1 MNGSTPAALSASAGS
16 SAANVLLPASR
27 LVPATSTPIRYARR
41 LALAFAVFLA
51 VAALAPW
58 RQSISGTGQ
67 VFAFL
72 PDERPQVI
80 EATIS
85 GRIERWHVVEGQL
98 VEEGELL
105 VELSD
110 NDPER
115 VARLTLERDAQAERL
130 EAYTAQVTAF
140 RERVEA
146 LRQSQ
151 EAQITAAQA
160 EVRVTQDT
168 LTSQRELLITAEARV
183 TTQDTQRARVATL
196 AGEGLVSQR
205 DSELAT
211 LGATDAQASLRSA
224 RASLSATEARL
235 RVSRAALDRVRAA
248 TDADL
253 RAAEASL
260 SSAETQ
266 VSSARASLAQAE
278 SRLAQQAAQAIRA
291 PRAGIV
297 QRIMAQQG
305 GVQISSG
312 TTLALLV
319 PLTASRSVQL
329 YVDGNDAALVSP
341 GREVR
346 LQFEG
351 WPAVQ
356 FTGWP
361 SVAVGSF
368 AGRVAFVDTSDDG
381 HGDFRVVVVPDPEHE
396 PWPDPTFLRQ
406 GTRAKGWLLLEE
418 VTVGF
423 ELWRQLNGFPP
434 RYDRAPS
441 VGDSGYSGTTS
452 SGGGAS

>member
-1 MNGSTPAALSASAGS
+1 MSSRPGHAAVDDGHVA
-16 SAANVLLPASR
+16 VLLPASR
-27 LVPATSTPIRYARR
+27 LVPNTTTPVRRARY
-41 LALAFAVFLA
+41 LALAFAAFLGF
-51 VAALAPW
+51 AALAPW
-58 RQSISGTGQ
+58 RQSVSGTGQ

-85 GRIERWHVVEGQL
+85 GRIARWHVVEGQQ

-110 NDPER
+110 NDPDR
-115 VARLTLERDAQAERL
+115 LARLTLERDAQAERL
-130 EAYTAQVTAF
+130 AAYVEQVTAF

-146 LRQSQ
+146 LRQARD
-151 EAQITAAQA
+151 AQIAAARA
-160 EVRVTQDT
+160 EVRVTTDT
-168 LTSQRELLITAEARV
+168 LTAQRELLVTAEARV
-183 TTQDTQRARVATL
+183 ATADIQQARVASLSSDGL
-196 AGEGLVSQR
+196 ASQR
-205 DSELAT
+205 ERELAT

-224 RASLSATEARL
+224 RASVSASEARL
-235 RVSRAALDRVRAA
+235 RVARSALDRVEAS
-248 TDADL
+248 TEADL
-253 RAAEASL
+253 RAADASL
-260 SSAETQ
+260 RSAETQ
-266 VSSARASLAQAE
+266 VASARASLVQAE
-278 SRLAQQAAQAIRA
+278 SRLAQQSAQRVRA
-291 PRAGIV
+291 PRAGVV

-305 GVQISSG
+305 GAQVSSG
-312 TTLALLV
+312 ATLALLV
-319 PLTASRSVQL
+319 PRTASRSVQL

-356 FTGWP
+356 FAGWP

-381 HGDFRVVVVPDPEHE
+381 RGDFRVVVVPDPDHE

-406 GTRAKGWLLLEE
+406 GTRVKGWLLLEE

-441 VGDSGYSGTTS
+441 TGYEAGS
-452 SGGGAS
+452 GGAS

>member
-1 MNGSTPAALSASAGS
+1 MSAPNTPGVS
-16 SAANVLLPASR
+16 SPSHVSVLLPASR
-27 LVPATSTPIRYARR
+27 LVPSTSLPVRNARR
-41 LALAFAVFLA
+41 LALAFVLFVFI
-51 VAALAPW
+51 AALAPW

-67 VFAFL
+67 VYAFL

-85 GRIERWHVVEGQL
+85 GRIDRWHVVEGQM

-110 NDPER
+110 NDPDR
-115 VARLTLERDAQAERL
+115 VERLTVERDAQAERL
-130 EAYTAQVTAF
+130 ESYGQQVEAF
-140 RERVEA
+140 RERVVA
-146 LRQSQ
+146 LRESQ
-151 EAQITAAQA
+151 AAQIAAAQA

-168 LTSQRELLITAEARV
+168 LTAQRELLVTAEARV
-183 TTQDTQRARVATL
+183 TTQDLQERRMASL
-196 AGEGLVSQR
+196 AGEGLASQR
-205 DSELAT
+205 DRELAI

-224 RASLSATEARL
+224 LASVNATEARL
-235 RVSRAALDRVRAA
+235 RVSRAALERIQAS
-248 TDADL
+248 TEADL

-278 SRLAQQAAQAIRA
+278 SRLAQQAAQQIRA
-291 PRAGIV
+291 PRSGIV

-312 TTLALLV
+312 ATLALLV
-319 PLTASRSVQL
+319 PTTASRAVQL
-329 YVDGNDAALVSP
+329 YIDGNDAALVTP

-381 HGDFRVVVVPDPEHE
+381 HGDFRVVVVPDPDQE
-396 PWPDPTFLRQ
+396 PWPEPRYLRQ

-434 RYDRAPS
+434 RYDSAP
-441 VGDSGYSGTTS
+441 TTS
-452 SGGGAS
+452 SSGGSS

>member
-1 MNGSTPAALSASAGS
+1 VPTTSVPVRTAKRLS
-16 SAANVLLPASR
+16 
-27 LVPATSTPIRYARR
+27 
-41 LALAFAVFLA
+41 LAFATFLF
-51 VAALAPW
+51 VATLAPW
-58 RQSISGTGQ
+58 RQSVSGTGQ
-67 VFAFL
+67 VFALL
-72 PDERPQVI
+72 PDERPQAI

-85 GRIERWHVVEGQL
+85 GRVRRWHVVEGQQ

-110 NDPER
+110 NDPDR

-130 EAYTAQVTAF
+130 EAYAAQVTAF
-140 RERVEA
+140 RERVVA

-151 EAQITAAQA
+151 QAQISAAQA

-168 LTSQRELLITAEARV
+168 LLAQRELLVTAEVRV
-183 TTQDTQRARVATL
+183 ETQDVQQARVATL
-196 AGEGLVSQR
+196 AGEGLASQR
-205 DSELAT
+205 ERELAA

-224 RASLSATEARL
+224 RASVNATEARL
-235 RVSRAALDRVRAA
+235 RVSRAALERVQAA
-248 TDADL
+248 TEADL
-253 RAAEASL
+253 RSAEASL
-260 SSAETQ
+260 SSSETQ
-266 VSSARASLAQAE
+266 VASARASLAQAE
-278 SRLAQQAAQAIRA
+278 SRLAQQSAQEIRA
-291 PRAGIV
+291 PRSGVV

-305 GVQISSG
+305 SVQVSSG
-312 TTLALLV
+312 ATLALLV
-319 PLTASRSVQL
+319 PRTASRAVQL

-368 AGRVAFVDTSDDG
+368 AGRVAFEDTSDNG
-381 HGDFRVVVVPDPEHE
+381 EGDFRVVVVPDPDQE
-396 PWPDPTFLRQ
+396 PWPDPSFLRQ
-406 GTRAKGWLLLEE
+406 GTRVKGWLLLEE

-423 ELWRQLNGFPP
+423 ELWRQINGFPP

-441 VGDSGYSGTTS
+441 TGAYP